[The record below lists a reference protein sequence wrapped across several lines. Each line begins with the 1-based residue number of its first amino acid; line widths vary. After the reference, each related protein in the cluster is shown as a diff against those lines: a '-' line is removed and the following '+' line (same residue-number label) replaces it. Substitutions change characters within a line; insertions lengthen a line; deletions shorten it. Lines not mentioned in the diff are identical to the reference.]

1 MEYMGISVALDPP
14 PPPARPV
21 FLFEAV
27 TSNLLLIRPRSLCRP
42 FAQRYCVL
50 LATGKGAYQP
60 LDMNS
65 LSEGQAAEISR
76 RILQATKSDGWQ
88 MGKTRVFLRAGQ
100 LALLEVRS
108 IPVWID

>member
-1 MEYMGISVALDPP
+1 M
-14 PPPARPV
+14 
-21 FLFEAV
+21 
-27 TSNLLLIRPRSLCRP
+27 
-42 FAQRYCVL
+42 L

-100 LALLEVRS
+100 LALLEVGTAFQHGM
-108 IPVWID
+108 